1 MYNVSCILYVLQ
13 QMFLLFIVYGEILS
27 GQTSYKQEAVFRENA
42 IFNDVAE
49 YIAIWSVNETF
60 MGVGKMS
67 WSK

>member
-49 YIAIWSVNETF
+49 YIAI
-60 MGVGKMS
+60 
-67 WSK
+67 